1 MNKKEMKQNEK
12 TAQPTSLYKGVGHGE
27 NATEA
32 YE

>member
-12 TAQPTSLYKGVGHGE
+12 TGQPTSLYKGVEGSK

>member
-12 TAQPTSLYKGVGHGE
+12 TDPCASLYKGVEGSK
-27 NATEA
+27 NATED